1 MMSKTIGEPKM
12 NHSYIITD
20 KKGAVVFETWSKTV
34 ADKVNTD
41 KYIVQ
46 TAYDYLCAL
55 NEKIKSSN

>member
-1 MMSKTIGEPKM
+1 MK
-12 NHSYIITD
+12 HSYIITD
-20 KKGAVVFETWSKTV
+20 KKGNAVFETFSKKV

-41 KYIVQ
+41 KYSVQ

>member
-1 MMSKTIGEPKM
+1 M

-20 KKGAVVFETWSKTV
+20 KKGNAVFETCSKTV

-41 KYIVQ
+41 KYTVQ

-55 NEKIKSSN
+55 SEKIKSSN

>member
-1 MMSKTIGEPKM
+1 M

-20 KKGAVVFETWSKTV
+20 KKGNAVFETFNKKV

-41 KYIVQ
+41 KYTVQ

-55 NEKIKSSN
+55 NEKIKQEDLFKKEGQK